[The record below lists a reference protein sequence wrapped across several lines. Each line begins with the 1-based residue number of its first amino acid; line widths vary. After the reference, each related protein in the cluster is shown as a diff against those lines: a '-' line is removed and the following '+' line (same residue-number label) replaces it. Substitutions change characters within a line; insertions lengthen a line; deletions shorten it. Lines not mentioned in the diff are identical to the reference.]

1 MSICVQVP
9 PVDLLCEPDLLPSVV
24 RWARLPRDPAVE
36 EERRL
41 AETLATQEAP
51 AELPQLAVNLGTE
64 PLVVDRLRLEYQD
77 HLHVLPTNVKT
88 RTTSRRT
95 ARSAIHRTAPRTA
108 YAQTRDRCKTHRRA
122 PH

>member
-51 AELPQLAVNLGTE
+51 AEPPQLAVNLGTE
-64 PLVVDRLRLEYQD
+64 PLVVDRLRLEYED
-77 HLHVLPTNVKT
+77 HLHVLPTNGEDANDEPAHGT
-88 RTTSRRT
+88 ISNTPHCASHCLRAN
-95 ARSAIHRTAPRTA
+95 ARPL
-108 YAQTRDRCKTHRRA
+108 
-122 PH
+122 